1 MNTTI
6 PSIALEF
13 DNSTH
18 TAIKMCECERDI
30 LFDSLVM
37 TMNEPGIDPQ
47 VLADA
52 TAAQSVIYHTL
63 RATIDQLPFPLTCF
77 KVLFIISQ
85 RQVCALRALLVAYQV
100 MISESIQGGLLTELG
115 VKELVDKAEKAR
127 KLAQVLSSNS

>member
-18 TAIKMCECERDI
+18 TGIKMCECERDI

-63 RATIDQLPFPLTCF
+63 RATIDQLPFPLPCF